1 MPGSKGGFRL
11 DGTLAKARLVFA
23 PTPDMGE
30 GAVLASAEAA

>member
-1 MPGSKGGFRL
+1 MSGSREGFRL
-11 DGTLAKARLVFA
+11 DGTLTKARLVFA